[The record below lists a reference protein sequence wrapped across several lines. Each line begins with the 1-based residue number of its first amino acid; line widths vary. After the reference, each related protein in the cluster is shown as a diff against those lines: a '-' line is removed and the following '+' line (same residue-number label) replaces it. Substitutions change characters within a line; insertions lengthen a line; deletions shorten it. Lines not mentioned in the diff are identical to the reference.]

1 MRYRAS
7 FDKAKVL
14 AVFYYS
20 KDNET
25 LKALIASHKQ
35 KKTFHIVDKYFNF
48 VIWSDASGVDRLFA
62 IHSPEKTILKK
73 LNKMEYVNT

>member
-7 FDKAKVL
+7 FDKAKIL
-14 AVFYYS
+14 AVFYYT

-25 LKALIASHKQ
+25 LKALIEKHKQ

-48 VIWSDASGVDRLFA
+48 LICSDAMGVERLYA
-62 IHSPEKTILKK
+62 IHSPERTILSK
-73 LNKMEYVNT
+73 LNKLEYVNT